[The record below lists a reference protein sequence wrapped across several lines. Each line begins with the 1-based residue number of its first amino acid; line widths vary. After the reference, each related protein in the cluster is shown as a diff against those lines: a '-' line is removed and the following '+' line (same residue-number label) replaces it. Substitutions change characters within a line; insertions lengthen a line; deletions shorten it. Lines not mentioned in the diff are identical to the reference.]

1 MNIKPIE
8 DEEQAG
14 EQLIGKEISF
24 DPNNADE
31 LNKFLDEVKR
41 PKEPGDE
48 EDEGADATEGE
59 ETEEPAAERPQ
70 SAKLTLATTNSIIT
84 EEDLGRTIG
93 DVVHELEHG
102 TLPPMTKEQQDLLDD
117 YLFVKG
123 YAIKTYGLPK
133 GLTCSFRTTT
143 IKLSRVVK
151 AAMRER
157 MASGNLSDAEYMIET
172 NLIIVASQLAEFKG
186 ESTYNTEKNFSSKE
200 AFDERLEFVTTGAYD
215 GEGIP
220 GSLFDRLVY
229 FYNAFNTEVANLL
242 SGKYLEN
249 FSEPQ

>member
-1 MNIKPIE
+1 
-8 DEEQAG
+8 
-14 EQLIGKEISF
+14 
-24 DPNNADE
+24 
-31 LNKFLDEVKR
+31 
-41 PKEPGDE
+41 
-48 EDEGADATEGE
+48 
-59 ETEEPAAERPQ
+59 
-70 SAKLTLATTNSIIT
+70 
-84 EEDLGRTIG
+84 
-93 DVVHELEHG
+93 
-102 TLPPMTKEQQDLLDD
+102 
-117 YLFVKG
+117 
-123 YAIKTYGLPK
+123 
-133 GLTCSFRTTT
+133 
-143 IKLSRVVK
+143 
-151 AAMRER
+151 

>member
-1 MNIKPIE
+1 MNIQPPE
-8 DEEQAG
+8 EEEQAG
-14 EQLIGKEISF
+14 EQVIGKEISF
-24 DPNNADE
+24 DPNNASE

-41 PKEPGDE
+41 PKDE
-48 EDEGADATEGE
+48 EGNPLDEEAG
-59 ETEEPAAERPQ
+59 TEEEEAQEGPP
-70 SAKLTLATTNSIIT
+70 SVNAKLTVETTNSIIT

-93 DVVHELEHG
+93 DVVHELEYG
-102 TLPPMTKEQQDLLDD
+102 TLPPMTKAQQDLLDS

-123 YAIKTYGLPK
+123 YGVKTYILPK

-151 AAMRER
+151 SIMRER
-157 MASGNLSDAEYMIET
+157 MGDDTLSDAEYMIET
-172 NLIIVASQLAEFKG
+172 NLIIVASQLVEFNGK
-186 ESTYNTEKNFSSKE
+186 STYDTDKSFSSKE
-200 AFDERLEFVTTGAYD
+200 AFEERFKFITEGAYD

-229 FYNAFNTEVANLL
+229 FYNAFNTEVANIL